1 MSTVFS
7 RRSFLK
13 YTAVTAVAVAGT
25 SLLGGCSG
33 SGAETA
39 IQTTYPSD
47 NVVLKV
53 KSTLETL
60 EYDPTDGHATFTIHI
75 VNGRKN
81 PIVVSPNRFAVKAYD
96 KNNNCIANIF
106 VGSTQ
111 GSLNAV
117 LASGDTNPISRGKE
131 CTYTVIASGLPVM
144 KAEDTEC
151 PVASPAYHLHPG
163 YRVQRVH
170 RKLDHLPGY
179 CGPCFGLTLTPYFV
193 DKRRNVSCL
202 TLFPGVI
209 F

>member
-81 PIVVSPNRFAVKAYD
+81 KVTVNTENPE
-96 KNNNCIANIF
+96 
-106 VGSTQ
+106 
-111 GSLNAV
+111 
-117 LASGDTNPISRGKE
+117 DTKCP
-131 CTYTVIASGLPVM
+131 IASLRIIYTP
-144 KAEDTEC
+144 DTEYNEYT
-151 PVASPAYHLHPG
+151 ANWIISPDTAVPALG
-163 YRVQRVH
+163 
-170 RKLDHLPGY
+170 
-179 CGPCFGLTLTPYFV
+179 
-193 DKRRNVSCL
+193 
-202 TLFPGVI
+202 
-209 F
+209 

>member
-13 YTAVTAVAVAGT
+13 YTAVAAVAVAGT

-47 NVVLKV
+47 NVVLQV

-60 EYDPTDGHATFTIHI
+60 EYDPTDGHVTFTIHI

-81 PIVVSPNRFAVKAYD
+81 PIIVSPNRFAVKAYD

-111 GSLNAV
+111 GSLNAH
-117 LASGDTNPISRGKE
+117 LDSGEPNPIKRGKE
-131 CTYTVIASGLPVM
+131 CIYTVIASGLPKM
-144 KAEDTEC
+144 TENPEDPEDPEDSECPIASLRIIYTPDTEYNEYT
-151 PVASPAYHLHPG
+151 ANWIISPDTAVPALG
-163 YRVQRVH
+163 
-170 RKLDHLPGY
+170 
-179 CGPCFGLTLTPYFV
+179 
-193 DKRRNVSCL
+193 
-202 TLFPGVI
+202 
-209 F
+209 

>member
-1 MSTVFS
+1 MSAVFS

-13 YTAVTAVAVAGT
+13 YTAVAAVAVAGT

-60 EYDPTDGHATFTIHI
+60 EYDPTDGYATFTIHI

-81 PIVVSPNRFAVKAYD
+81 PIIVSPNRFAVKAYD

-117 LASGDTNPISRGKE
+117 LASGDTNPIKRGKE

-151 PVASPAYHLHPG
+151 PIVSLRIIYTPDTEYNEYTANWIISPDTAVPALG
-163 YRVQRVH
+163 
-170 RKLDHLPGY
+170 
-179 CGPCFGLTLTPYFV
+179 
-193 DKRRNVSCL
+193 
-202 TLFPGVI
+202 
-209 F
+209 

>member
-106 VGSTQ
+106 VGSAQ

-131 CTYTVIASGLPVM
+131 CTYTVIASGLTVM

-151 PVASPAYHLHPG
+151 PVASLRIIYTPDTEYNEYTANWIISPDTAVPALG
-163 YRVQRVH
+163 
-170 RKLDHLPGY
+170 
-179 CGPCFGLTLTPYFV
+179 
-193 DKRRNVSCL
+193 
-202 TLFPGVI
+202 
-209 F
+209 

>member
-75 VNGRKN
+75 ANSRWN
-81 PIVVSPNRFAVKAYD
+81 PIQVDHKSFGLKFYD
-96 KNNNCIANIF
+96 AQGQLIYNSYVDGKIDATCLEGEYPRIA
-106 VGSTQ
+106 
-111 GSLNAV
+111 
-117 LASGDTNPISRGKE
+117 RGKE
-131 CTYTVIASGLPVM
+131 STFQITASGVP
-144 KAEDTEC
+144 AEY
-151 PVASPAYHLHPG
+151 A
-163 YRVQRVH
+163 
-170 RKLDHLPGY
+170 KLQFTFWPDLQYNEYTANWVLDPETIKGT
-179 CGPCFGLTLTPYFV
+179 GTNG
-193 DKRRNVSCL
+193 
-202 TLFPGVI
+202 
-209 F
+209 

>member
-1 MSTVFS
+1 MAFPVFSSFQEEESIMSNVFS

-13 YTAVTAVAVAGT
+13 YTAVTAVAVAGS

-47 NVVLKV
+47 NVVLNV

-60 EYDPTDGHATFTIHI
+60 EYDPTDGYATFTIHI

-81 PIVVSPNRFAVKAYD
+81 PIIVSPNRFAVKAYD

-117 LASGDTNPISRGKE
+117 LASGDTNPIKRGKE

-151 PVASPAYHLHPG
+151 PVASLRIIYTPDTEYNEYTANWIISPDTAVPALG
-163 YRVQRVH
+163 
-170 RKLDHLPGY
+170 
-179 CGPCFGLTLTPYFV
+179 
-193 DKRRNVSCL
+193 
-202 TLFPGVI
+202 
-209 F
+209 

>member
-7 RRSFLK
+7 RRAFLK
-13 YTAVTAVAVAGT
+13 YTAVAAVAVAGT

-53 KSTLETL
+53 KSTLESL
-60 EYDPTDGHATFTIHI
+60 EYNPKSGNATFATFTIHI

-111 GSLNAV
+111 GSLNAA
-117 LASGDTNPISRGKE
+117 LAPGYTNPISRGKE
-131 CTYTVIASGLPVM
+131 CICTVIASGLPVM

-151 PVASPAYHLHPG
+151 PIASLRIIYTPDTEYNEYTANWIISPDTAVPALG
-163 YRVQRVH
+163 
-170 RKLDHLPGY
+170 
-179 CGPCFGLTLTPYFV
+179 
-193 DKRRNVSCL
+193 
-202 TLFPGVI
+202 
-209 F
+209 

>member
-96 KNNNCIANIF
+96 E
-106 VGSTQ
+106 Q
-111 GSLNAV
+111 QL
-117 LASGDTNPISRGKE
+117 
-131 CTYTVIASGLPVM
+131 
-144 KAEDTEC
+144 
-151 PVASPAYHLHPG
+151 
-163 YRVQRVH
+163 H
-170 RKLDHLPGY
+170 RKYLCGFYPGQPQRRP
-179 CGPCFGLTLTPYFV
+179 GPLRYQPHQP
-193 DKRRNVSCL
+193 R
-202 TLFPGVI
+202 
-209 F
+209 

>member
-106 VGSTQ
+106 VGSAQ

-131 CTYTVIASGLPVM
+131 CTCTVIASGLPVM

-151 PVASPAYHLHPG
+151 PIASLRIIYTPDTEYNEYTANWIISPDTAVPALG
-163 YRVQRVH
+163 
-170 RKLDHLPGY
+170 
-179 CGPCFGLTLTPYFV
+179 
-193 DKRRNVSCL
+193 
-202 TLFPGVI
+202 
-209 F
+209 

>member
-1 MSTVFS
+1 MSNVFS

-53 KSTLETL
+53 KSTLESL
-60 EYDPTDGHATFTIHI
+60 EYNPTSGNATFTIHI

-117 LASGDTNPISRGKE
+117 LAPGDTNPISRGKE

-151 PVASPAYHLHPG
+151 PVASLRIIYTPDTEYNEYTANWIISPDTAVPALG
-163 YRVQRVH
+163 
-170 RKLDHLPGY
+170 
-179 CGPCFGLTLTPYFV
+179 
-193 DKRRNVSCL
+193 
-202 TLFPGVI
+202 
-209 F
+209 

>member
-13 YTAVTAVAVAGT
+13 YTAVAAVAVAGT

-60 EYDPTDGHATFTIHI
+60 EYDPTDGYATFTIHI

-81 PIVVSPNRFAVKAYD
+81 PIIVSPNRFAVKAYD

-151 PVASPAYHLHPG
+151 PVASLRIIY
-163 YRVQRVH
+163 
-170 RKLDHLPGY
+170 
-179 CGPCFGLTLTPYFV
+179 TPDTEYNEYTANWIIPRILRSLLWA
-193 DKRRNVSCL
+193 DPY
-202 TLFPGVI
+202 TI
-209 F
+209 FC

>member
-60 EYDPTDGHATFTIHI
+60 EYDLTDGHATFTIHI

-81 PIVVSPNRFAVKAYD
+81 PIIVSPNRFAVKAYD

-117 LASGDTNPISRGKE
+117 LASGDTNPIKHGKE

-151 PVASPAYHLHPG
+151 PVASLRIIYTPDTEYNEYTANWIISPDTAVPALG
-163 YRVQRVH
+163 
-170 RKLDHLPGY
+170 
-179 CGPCFGLTLTPYFV
+179 
-193 DKRRNVSCL
+193 
-202 TLFPGVI
+202 
-209 F
+209 

>member
-13 YTAVTAVAVAGT
+13 YTAVAAVAVAGT

-53 KSTLETL
+53 KSTLKTL

-111 GSLNAV
+111 GSLNAA

-151 PVASPAYHLHPG
+151 PVASLRIIY
-163 YRVQRVH
+163 
-170 RKLDHLPGY
+170 
-179 CGPCFGLTLTPYFV
+179 TPDTEYNEYTANWIISP
-193 DKRRNVSCL
+193 DTGSL
-202 TLFPGVI
+202 LWADPYTI
-209 F
+209 FC

>member
-60 EYDPTDGHATFTIHI
+60 EYDPTDGYVTFTIHI

-81 PIVVSPNRFAVKAYD
+81 PIIVSPNRFAVKAYD

-131 CTYTVIASGLPVM
+131 CTYTVTVNPENP
-144 KAEDTEC
+144 EDTEC
-151 PVASPAYHLHPG
+151 PIASLRIIYTPDTEYNEYTANWIISPDTAVPALG
-163 YRVQRVH
+163 
-170 RKLDHLPGY
+170 
-179 CGPCFGLTLTPYFV
+179 
-193 DKRRNVSCL
+193 
-202 TLFPGVI
+202 
-209 F
+209 

>member
-53 KSTLETL
+53 KSTLESL
-60 EYDPTDGHATFTIHI
+60 EYAPTSGNATFVIHI

-81 PIVVSPNRFAVKAYD
+81 PIVVSHNRFAVKAYD

-151 PVASPAYHLHPG
+151 PVASLRIIYTPDTEYNEYTANWIISPDTAVPALG
-163 YRVQRVH
+163 
-170 RKLDHLPGY
+170 
-179 CGPCFGLTLTPYFV
+179 
-193 DKRRNVSCL
+193 
-202 TLFPGVI
+202 
-209 F
+209 

>member
-60 EYDPTDGHATFTIHI
+60 EYDPTDGHATFTICLLYT
-75 VNGRKN
+75 
-81 PIVVSPNRFAVKAYD
+81 SP
-96 KNNNCIANIF
+96 
-106 VGSTQ
+106 
-111 GSLNAV
+111 
-117 LASGDTNPISRGKE
+117 
-131 CTYTVIASGLPVM
+131 
-144 KAEDTEC
+144 
-151 PVASPAYHLHPG
+151 SP
-163 YRVQRVH
+163 R
-170 RKLDHLPGY
+170 D
-179 CGPCFGLTLTPYFV
+179 
-193 DKRRNVSCL
+193 S
-202 TLFPGVI
+202 
-209 F
+209 

>member
-13 YTAVTAVAVAGT
+13 YTAVAAVAVAGT

-81 PIVVSPNRFAVKAYD
+81 PIIVSPNRFAVKAYD

-111 GSLNAV
+111 GNVTARLD
-117 LASGDTNPISRGKE
+117 SGEPNPISRGKE
-131 CTYTVIASGLPVM
+131 CIYTIKASGLPVM

-151 PVASPAYHLHPG
+151 PIASLRIIYTPDTEYNEYTANWIISPDTAVPALG
-163 YRVQRVH
+163 
-170 RKLDHLPGY
+170 
-179 CGPCFGLTLTPYFV
+179 
-193 DKRRNVSCL
+193 
-202 TLFPGVI
+202 
-209 F
+209 

>member
-13 YTAVTAVAVAGT
+13 YTAVAAVAVAGT

-53 KSTLETL
+53 KSTLESL
-60 EYDPTDGHATFTIHI
+60 EYDPTSGNATFVIHI

-81 PIVVSPNRFAVKAYD
+81 PHRREPPNPFLQSRPTH

-106 VGSTQ
+106 VGFYPGQRHRSPWD
-111 GSLNAV
+111 
-117 LASGDTNPISRGKE
+117 SGEPNPNQPR
-131 CTYTVIASGLPVM
+131 
-144 KAEDTEC
+144 
-151 PVASPAYHLHPG
+151 
-163 YRVQRVH
+163 
-170 RKLDHLPGY
+170 
-179 CGPCFGLTLTPYFV
+179 
-193 DKRRNVSCL
+193 
-202 TLFPGVI
+202 
-209 F
+209 

>member
-60 EYDPTDGHATFTIHI
+60 EYDPIDGYATFTIHI

-144 KAEDTEC
+144 KAKDTEC
-151 PVASPAYHLHPG
+151 PIASLRIIYTPDTEYNEYTANWIISPDTAVPALG
-163 YRVQRVH
+163 
-170 RKLDHLPGY
+170 
-179 CGPCFGLTLTPYFV
+179 
-193 DKRRNVSCL
+193 
-202 TLFPGVI
+202 
-209 F
+209 

>member
-7 RRSFLK
+7 RRAFLK

-60 EYDPTDGHATFTIHI
+60 EYDPTDGYATFTIHI

-111 GSLNAV
+111 GSLNAA
-117 LASGDTNPISRGKE
+117 LAPGDTNPISRGKE
-131 CTYTVIASGLPVM
+131 CICTVIASGLPKVTENTENP
-144 KAEDTEC
+144 EDTEC
-151 PVASPAYHLHPG
+151 PIASLRIIYTPDTEYNEYTANWIISPDTAVPALG
-163 YRVQRVH
+163 
-170 RKLDHLPGY
+170 
-179 CGPCFGLTLTPYFV
+179 
-193 DKRRNVSCL
+193 
-202 TLFPGVI
+202 
-209 F
+209 

>member
-13 YTAVTAVAVAGT
+13 YTAVAAVAVAGT

-53 KSTLETL
+53 KSTLEAL
-60 EYDPTDGHATFTIHI
+60 EYNPTSGNATFTIHI

-111 GSLNAV
+111 GSLNAALV
-117 LASGDTNPISRGKE
+117 PGYTNPISRGKE
-131 CTYTVIASGLPVM
+131 CICTVSASGLPVM

-151 PVASPAYHLHPG
+151 PIASLRIIYTPDTEYNEYTANWIISPDTAVPALG
-163 YRVQRVH
+163 
-170 RKLDHLPGY
+170 
-179 CGPCFGLTLTPYFV
+179 
-193 DKRRNVSCL
+193 
-202 TLFPGVI
+202 
-209 F
+209 